1 MAGEVRVVQA
11 RAPYALARAL
21 AATVLTVTGAAS
33 AHTWA
38 GGDVPT
44 APGLALIAAVVL
56 AASLLVLRRGV
67 PAPVLLPVVAVAQ
80 LGVHSSFGLVSSHDH
95 MTGAATDSGWSW
107 QMVAAHAF
115 VTALTAVLWWAA
127 RRAAAYAVHLVAR
140 PALPVAGQLRRPV
153 ASATPVAHVHLLV
166 PLLRGPPAAVLPT

>member
-1 MAGEVRVVQA
+1 MAWEVRVEQA

-21 AATVLTVTGAAS
+21 AATAVVVVGAAS

-38 GGDVPT
+38 GGEVPT
-44 APGLALIAAVVL
+44 GPGLALIAAVVL
-56 AASLLVLRRGV
+56 VAGLLVLRRGL
-67 PAPVLLPVVAVAQ
+67 PARALLPVVAVAQ
-80 LGVHSSFGLVSSHDH
+80 LGVHESFGLVSSHDH
-95 MTGAATDSGWSW
+95 MAGTAAGSGWSW

-127 RRAAAYAVHLVAR
+127 RRAAAYAVHVLAR
-140 PALPVAGQLRRPV
+140 PALPAVGQLRRPV
-153 ASATPVAHVHLLV
+153 AAATPVTLVHLLV

>member
-1 MAGEVRVVQA
+1 M
-11 RAPYALARAL
+11 
-21 AATVLTVTGAAS
+21 
-33 AHTWA
+33 
-38 GGDVPT
+38 
-44 APGLALIAAVVL
+44 VL
-56 AASLLVLRRGV
+56 ATSLLVLRRGV
-67 PAPVLLPVVAVAQ
+67 PAPVLLPVVALAQ

-127 RRAAAYAVHLVAR
+127 RRAASYAVHLLAR
-140 PALPVAGQLRRPV
+140 PALPVVGQLRRPMT
-153 ASATPVAHVHLLV
+153 SATPVTRVHLLV

>member
-11 RAPYALARAL
+11 RAPYVLARAL
-21 AATVLTVTGAAS
+21 AATVLTVAGAAS

-56 AASLLVLRRGV
+56 VASLLVLPRGV

-80 LGVHSSFGLVSSHDH
+80 LGVHSSFGLVSSHDR
-95 MTGAATDSGWSW
+95 MTGTEPGSGWSW

-127 RRAAAYAVHLVAR
+127 RRAAAYAVQLLVR
-140 PALPVAGQLRRPV
+140 PAGPVAGQLRRPV
-153 ASATPVAHVHLLV
+153 ASATPVPRVHLLV

>member
-95 MTGAATDSGWSW
+95 MAGAATDSGWSW
-107 QMVAAHAF
+107 QMVAAHAL

-127 RRAAAYAVHLVAR
+127 RRAAAYAVHLVG
-140 PALPVAGQLRRPV
+140 PPLPVAGQLRQPV
-153 ASATPVAHVHLLV
+153 ASATPVTRVHLLV